1 MFKPKGR
8 PFFWPGE
15 RLARVLLLF
24 LFCSTTAHGSVRLLA
39 AVLPKDSPCC
49 KACIDQQFQTETSCR
64 TEHRKQYFYNPN
76 PNDIW
81 TFVDWTSNFNKNE
94 PTQGVQTASCRSCPS
109 GWFRD
114 QERACYCTRCNPE
127 SCNTG
132 EYASGGYYVKKCS
145 AYSDR
150 VCLPCRTCGIGT
162 EQTAGCRDPHPDS
175 DVTCPPCES
184 GKYRSTTAQSAC
196 QNCAVCSTAQRQ
208 RNTPCTTTE
217 NNRCTACALGQI
229 VTGAGLDT
237 CSTCGAGKYADNA
250 NNVCA
255 DCRTCARTHRQTAG
269 CAPEGDRQC
278 EACPPETNRVTTVTN
293 SVHCAACREG
303 YYNTG
308 AGGNSNEPSCAVC
321 ATSVCAAGTYVS
333 CTTSDLM
340 GSRSCLWCQGH
351 SNTDSTKCAANRGVP
366 KACFGTSTE
375 NVQCMDC
382 PAGTERPEGT
392 PMVSVSLGDRSV
404 QIQQCMACGTG
415 KYKLTTSNTACIDCT
430 NKPDNSQ
437 YVSWGTRTPAS
448 SDCPW

>member
-1 MFKPKGR
+1 MI
-8 PFFWPGE
+8 
-15 RLARVLLLF
+15 
-24 LFCSTTAHGSVRLLA
+24 LLA
-39 AVLPKDSPCC
+39 MTVLEKTRAALTWNYEIRSWETSHVCC
-49 KACIDQQFQTETSCR
+49 QKCQQQHTSWNFCLNEKNKQFFTRNDQNAWVDWTINFKNTNPTSGLATTSCR
-64 TEHRKQYFYNPN
+64 F
-76 PNDIW
+76 
-81 TFVDWTSNFNKNE
+81 
-94 PTQGVQTASCRSCPS
+94 CPE

-114 QERACYCTRCNPE
+114 ENLCTCRKCNSE
-127 SCNTG
+127 LCNTG
-132 EYASGGYYVKKCS
+132 VYAFGYYVQRCNDL
-145 AYSDR
+145 SDR
-150 VCLPCRTCGIGT
+150 ICLPCGTCAIGT
-162 EQTAGCRDPHPDS
+162 YELSPCRDPNESFNTDCRA
-175 DVTCPPCES
+175 CPP

-308 AGGNSNEPSCAVC
+308 AGVNSNEPSCAVC
-321 ATSVCAAGTYVS
+321 ATSTCAAGTYVS

-375 NVQCMDC
+375 NVQCADC

-392 PMVSVSLGDRSV
+392 AMVSVSLGSASV

-415 KYKLTTSNTACIDCT
+415 KYKVTTSNTACINCT